1 MDTKIK
7 ITFVLLAIISSLTVK
22 AALPETEINNF
33 EAQYTLAKNTTL
45 PMSSRW
51 KALLL
56 AAESADGSQIQK
68 VMAFSK
74 DKDWFM
80 QNATLVALEK
90 MGTDMVYDKA
100 KELISDK
107 SLVVRSASADILIRL
122 NNTDVRRIFSEEL
135 MKRYN
140 FNGQSSLWIRP
151 QMLRHLA
158 EKPLAQEKTFFV
170 QFLYEKDPKMA
181 LISIEALQKITD
193 IRFSAKNEND
203 IISQWKSYAQQKKW

>member
-1 MDTKIK
+1 MKKFLIVL
-7 ITFVLLAIISSLTVK
+7 ITLSSLVAT
-22 AALPETEINNF
+22 ASLPESEINNF
-33 EAQYTLAKNTTL
+33 EAQYILAKNTAL

-68 VMAFSK
+68 IIAFAK

-80 QNATLVALEK
+80 RNATLVALEK
-90 MGTDMVYDKA
+90 IGTDLVYDKA

-122 NNTDVRRIFSEEL
+122 DNTDVRRIFSEEL
-135 MKRYN
+135 TKKYN
-140 FNGQSSLWIRP
+140 FNGQASLWIRP
-151 QMLRHLA
+151 QMLSHLA

-170 QFLYEKDPKMA
+170 QFLHEKDSKMA
-181 LISIEALQKITD
+181 LIGIEALQKLTD
-193 IRFSAKNEND
+193 VRFSGKNEKE